1 MEAGLAGRSMKKSE
15 STLHDVA
22 RRVGVSP
29 RTVSRVVNGESG
41 FSEATAERVQA
52 AIEELGY
59 RPNLLARSLI
69 TKRSNT
75 IGLIGVSL
83 TDPFFP
89 EVAEGVQ
96 REASELGLTMFFA
109 TTDDEPDRLTAALD
123 TMISRAVD
131 GIIAF
136 PVQADASP
144 LVKAADDGVNLVI
157 VHPAEPLPGI
167 NSISSDLKAGA
178 IAAVEH
184 LQTTGRS
191 RIAYLGTSTRSPNKR
206 ATGYIAAVEGEP
218 RIVTTAPTAEGGLAG
233 TREILKRWPDIDAVF
248 AYNDIMALA
257 AIQVLNESGRAVPND
272 VAVVGFDNIE
282 LSSYVSPPLTT
293 MDMDH
298 VTLGAKSVRLL
309 HSLIENPGKEPEQI
323 VHPVTLQVRR
333 ST

>member
-1 MEAGLAGRSMKKSE
+1 MKKSE

-22 RRVGVSP
+22 QRVGVSP
-29 RTVSRVVNGESG
+29 RTVSRVVNGETG
-41 FSEATAERVQA
+41 FSQATAKRVQA

-96 REASELGLTMFFA
+96 REARELGLTMFFA
-109 TTDDEPDRLTAALD
+109 TTNDEPARLVAALD
-123 TMISRAVD
+123 SMISRAVD
-131 GIIAF
+131 GVIAF
-136 PVQADASP
+136 PVQADAGP

-157 VHPAEPLPGI
+157 VHPADPVPGI
-167 NSISSDLKAGA
+167 NTISSDLGAGA
-178 IAAVEH
+178 VKAVEY
-184 LQTTGRS
+184 LRSTGRV

-206 ATGYIAAVEGEP
+206 ATGYLSAVEGEP

-233 TREILKRWPDIDAVF
+233 TREILKRWPNVDAIF

-257 AIQVLNESGRAVPND
+257 AIQVINEHGLSVPDD
-272 VAVVGFDNIE
+272 VAVIGYDNIE
-282 LSSYVSPPLTT
+282 LSAYVSPPLTT

-309 HSLIENPGKEPEQI
+309 HSLIENPDKEPEHV
-323 VHPVTLQVRR
+323 VHPVNLQIRR

>member
-1 MEAGLAGRSMKKSE
+1 MKKSE

-22 RRVGVSP
+22 RKVGVSP

-41 FSEATAERVQA
+41 FSQATAERVQA

-96 REASELGLTMFFA
+96 REARELGLTMFFA
-109 TTDDEPDRLTAALD
+109 TTNDEPDRLVAALD
-123 TMISRAVD
+123 SMISRAVD
-131 GIIAF
+131 GVIAF
-136 PVQADASP
+136 PVQADAGP
-144 LVKAADDGVNLVI
+144 LVQAANEGINLVI

-167 NSISSDLKAGA
+167 NTISSDLAAGA
-178 IAAVEH
+178 IRAVDH
-184 LQTTGRS
+184 LRSTGRS
-191 RIAYLGTSTRSPNKR
+191 KIAYLGTSTRSPNKR
-206 ATGYIAAVEGEP
+206 AAGYLEAVGDEP
-218 RIVTTAPTAEGGLAG
+218 RIVTSAPTAEGGLAG
-233 TREILKRWPDIDAVF
+233 TREILSRWPNIDAIF

-257 AIQVLNESGRAVPND
+257 AIQALEESGRSVPGD

-282 LSSYVSPPLTT
+282 LSAYVNPPLTT

-298 VTLGAKSVRLL
+298 VSLGAKSVRLL
-309 HSLIENPGKEPEQI
+309 HSLIENPDKEPEHI
-323 VHPVTLQVRR
+323 VHPVELQVRR